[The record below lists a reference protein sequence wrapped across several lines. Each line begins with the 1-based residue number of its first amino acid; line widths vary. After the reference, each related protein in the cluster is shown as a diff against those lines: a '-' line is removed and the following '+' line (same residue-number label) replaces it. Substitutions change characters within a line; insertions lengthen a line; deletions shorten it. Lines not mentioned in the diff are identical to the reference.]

1 MKIGVILIL
10 AGMGVLGRAQ
20 GESDVDSSMVTVCLQ
35 GGIDDP
41 ILRLNW
47 AKTIASSIFAQ
58 AGVRIKWQ
66 SGQSNSVQALTPIV
80 LSFTSNTP
88 EKFPPNIFA
97 YALVYEGVH
106 IRIFVD
112 HVIERAHHQTPLAT
126 YLLAHVMVHEITH
139 MLEGFNGH
147 SREGIMKATWTDA
160 DIRGMI
166 VKQLSFAPED
176 VHLIHLGLA
185 PCQKAIGDCTRATVS
200 STLSNC
206 QGADSHLPSQT
217 GISK

>member
-20 GESDVDSSMVTVCLQ
+20 GESDADSSMVTVCLQ

-112 HVIERAHHQTPLAT
+112 HVVERAHHETPLAT

-147 SREGIMKATWTDA
+147 SRGI
-160 DIRGMI
+160 RF
-166 VKQLSFAPED
+166 S
-176 VHLIHLGLA
+176 LA
-185 PCQKAIGDCTRATVS
+185 PDGKSIAYSVADLRS
-200 STLSNC
+200 SIWLLEGFE
-206 QGADSHLPSQT
+206 QPSFLQRLFASRSLDHN
-217 GISK
+217 GSQ